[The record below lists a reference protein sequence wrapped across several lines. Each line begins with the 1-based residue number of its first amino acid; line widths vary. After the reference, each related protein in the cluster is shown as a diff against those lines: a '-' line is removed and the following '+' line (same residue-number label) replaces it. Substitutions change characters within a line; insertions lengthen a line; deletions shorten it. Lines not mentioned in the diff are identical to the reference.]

1 MSKEL
6 PLYQDYVNFVKRCLL
21 MCGLYPYERSIVSR
35 YLPFLWILTYC
46 IDFCAMINFVRLHIT
61 EISAITACL
70 SLLSAIVNM
79 TIRASRF
86 VICREKLVHV
96 ANTLEALFQETAMQ
110 QPPDSPVFQFMLPFY
125 RLGYYQYVCMASTSF
140 LYSIKPLIGLT
151 IRHAKRSTPFP
162 SIFPLPIDSTAFF
175 VAHYLLEVSMCYS
188 FCVITS
194 GVDAFFTMCAF
205 RMSSVFRAMAVEL
218 EELSKRRN
226 GKHTEQ
232 VLRNCIDRHV
242 TLIKC
247 REIMEEI
254 YGPIIFS
261 VMMTNCLGMC
271 ALIFEVTKVNA
282 AMPIDKIVRITL
294 YLTGKVL
301 QTFMY
306 TWPGDVVTSEEVYC
320 NNWYEDT
327 SAKTGK
333 LALTILM
340 QKSLIL
346 RACRLM
352 AVTVD
357 LFAKVVQFHPYIS
370 LSRKLILFLT
380 SMQNVKL
387 YVFMC
392 SYYLTVRR
400 TFGSI

>member
-6 PLYQDYVNFVKRCLL
+6 PLYRDYANFVKRCLL

-46 IDFCAMINFVRLHIT
+46 VDFCAMINFVRLHIT
-61 EISAITACL
+61 EISAVTACL

-86 VICREKLVHV
+86 LICREKLIRV
-96 ANTLEALFQETAMQ
+96 ADTLESLFRETAMQ
-110 QPPDSPVFQFMLPFY
+110 QPPDSPAFQFMLPFY

-151 IRHAKRSTPFP
+151 IQHANRSTPFP
-162 SIFPLPIDSTAFF
+162 SVSPLPIDSTAFF

-194 GVDAFFTMCAF
+194 GVDTFFTLCAF

-218 EELSKRRN
+218 EKLPKQLSDE
-226 GKHTEQ
+226 TTVQ
-232 VLRNCIDRHV
+232 VLRNCVDRHV

-247 REIMEEI
+247 REVMEEI

-271 ALIFEVTKVNA
+271 ALIFEITKVNA
-282 AMPIDKIVRITL
+282 GMPIEKIVRVTL

-301 QTFMY
+301 QTFIY
-306 TWPGDVVTSEEVYC
+306 TWPGDVVTSESDAFRQEVYC
-320 NNWYEDT
+320 NNWYEDI
-327 SAKTGK
+327 SNKSGK
-333 LALTILM
+333 LAFMILM
-340 QKSLIL
+340 QRSVIL

-352 AVTVD
+352 AVSVD
-357 LFAKVVQFHPYIS
+357 LFAKIMN
-370 LSRKLILFLT
+370 RTI
-380 SMQNVKL
+380 
-387 YVFMC
+387 
-392 SYYLTVRR
+392 SYYFLLLTLDDDK
-400 TFGSI
+400 